1 MIYLFLLFVSCLGFK
16 PAGSF
21 CMILFCII
29 SYSLD
34 HFALCT
40 FFLYFGIN
48 SVCDRHSG
56 DIMILYIWDDVVTL

>member
-1 MIYLFLLFVSCLGFK
+1 
-16 PAGSF
+16 
-21 CMILFCII
+21 MILFCII

-34 HFALCT
+34 HFALYT
-40 FFLYFGIN
+40 FFSLYFGIN

>member
-34 HFALCT
+34 HFALYT
-40 FFLYFGIN
+40 FFLSILALILCVTGI
-48 SVCDRHSG
+48 
-56 DIMILYIWDDVVTL
+56 LETL